1 MFGKHLFFF
10 TSRVS
15 LFIKY
20 FLVIIVTLCASILL
34 QDSCASFWGLWF
46 GYWILDFRSWSPISL
61 ESILYK
67 TIVLFKVYLFLVKI
81 TSVELKWYVQ
91 YLYRQWCL
99 GLLSLEIVL
108 AIFNVFFFL
117 NPKLEDIPVILYCHQ
132 CLRILAF
139 FRIKVYME
147 YIYII
152 FNIIL
157 RVAIIS
163 RKFPVNLFLRFTLQ
177 VAVLRR

>member
-1 MFGKHLFFF
+1 MSGKHLFFF
-10 TSRVS
+10 ASRVS

-20 FLVIIVTLCASILL
+20 FLVIIVTLRASILL

-46 GYWILDFRSWSPISL
+46 GYWILGSRSWSPISL
-61 ESILYK
+61 GSILYK

-81 TSVELKWYVQ
+81 TSIDMQ

-99 GLLSLEIVL
+99 VLVSLEIVL
-108 AIFNVFFFL
+108 AIFTVFFFL

-152 FNIIL
+152 FNL
-157 RVAIIS
+157 S
-163 RKFPVNLFLRFTLQ
+163 FCGSL
-177 VAVLRR
+177 